1 MKKKII
7 SIAIMSIIFS
17 QSVTAMAADYSVSKF
32 DVTVANQLKVPFDS
46 SKKGYFEDGLVTGF
60 GSAVTFKGY
69 NENGEMQFYAI
80 TDRGPNA
87 DASKYNNGSSTT
99 DAKIFPCPDFTPS
112 IGIITITKNG
122 AVVNDAIT
130 LKNSAG
136 KNISGLP
143 LEPGKIGSTGESA
156 LSMNLDNIGYD
167 NDGLDTEGIAVD
179 SEGNFWMCDEYGPF
193 LVKADSN
200 GNIIEKYAPGEGL
213 PEILKYRIPNR
224 GFEGLTITPSGKVLV
239 SEQSVLNVNGETSK
253 TACFTRIVEFDPA
266 TKETKT
272 YAYPV
277 DVSKY
282 KSPSDCKIG
291 DIFAIDDNTLLVI
304 QQGKLADKT
313 MTNIVYKVDL
323 SNADDISNM
332 TYNGKDL
339 EYASADELSNINF
352 AKKEPLID
360 LRAYGWTAEK
370 AEGIC
375 MTDKNTIAVI
385 NDNDF
390 GIATVA
396 TDAKNNNVD
405 VTDYVYNAKTGK
417 YTLDGVEADISVSIK
432 ENTEPAQIWLFKT
445 NENSEPEKYM
455 SLRNVAVNAANSGN
469 QFSVKFS
476 DSNKTVNITV
486 GEKYDVTGIE
496 KSSDYITSVKN
507 AETSWS
513 LNINGNK
520 TNVKIYNINGYNYVN
535 INEFETATGIK
546 ISN

>member
-1 MKKKII
+1 MKKEII
-7 SIAIMSIIFS
+7 SIAIMSIIVS
-17 QSVTAMAADYSVSKF
+17 QCVPAFAAEYNVSKYN
-32 DVTVANQLKVPFDS
+32 VSVASQLKVPFES
-46 SKKGYFEDGLVTGF
+46 SEKGYFEGGLVTGF

-87 DASKYNNGSSTT
+87 DAPKYTNGSSTT

-112 IGIITITKNG
+112 IGIITVTENG

-130 LKNSAG
+130 LKNAAG
-136 KNISGLP
+136 ENISGLP
-143 LEPGKIGSTGESA
+143 VEPGKVGSTGESA
-156 LSMNLDNIGYD
+156 LSMNLKNIGYD

-179 SEGNFWMCDEYGPF
+179 TNGNFWMCDEYGPF

-200 GNIIEKYAPGEGL
+200 GNIVEKYAPGNGL

-291 DIFAIDDNTLLVI
+291 DIYAIDDNTLLVI

-332 TYNGKDL
+332 TYNGKEL
-339 EYASADELSNINF
+339 EYASANELSNIKF
-352 AKKEPLID
+352 AEKEPLID

-390 GIATVA
+390 GIATLA
-396 TDAKNNNVD
+396 TDAENNNVD
-405 VTDYVYNAKTGK
+405 ITDYVYNAETGK
-417 YTLDGVEADISVSIK
+417 YTLDGVDANINVSIE
-432 ENTEPAQIWLFKT
+432 ENTEPAQIWIFKA
-445 NENSEPEKYM
+445 NEDSKPEKYM
-455 SLRNVAVNAANSGN
+455 SLRNIAVNAASSGN
-469 QFSVKFS
+469 QFSVNFNNS
-476 DSNKTVNITV
+476 DKTVNITT
-486 GEKYDVTGIE
+486 GEKYNTTGIE
-496 KSSDYITSVKN
+496 KGDDYITSVKT
-507 AETSWS
+507 AETNWS

-520 TNVKIYNINGYNYVN
+520 TNIKIYNINGYNYVSLS
-535 INEFETATGIK
+535 EFETATGIK
-546 ISN
+546 IS

>member
-1 MKKKII
+1 LKKEII
-7 SIAIMSIIFS
+7 SIAIMSIIVS
-17 QSVTAMAADYSVSKF
+17 QCVPAFAAEYNVSKYN
-32 DVTVANQLKVPFDS
+32 VSVASQLKVPFES
-46 SKKGYFEDGLVTGF
+46 SEKGYFEGGLVTGF

-87 DASKYNNGSSTT
+87 DAPKYTNGSSTT

-112 IGIITITKNG
+112 IGIITVTENG

-130 LKNSAG
+130 LKNAAG
-136 KNISGLP
+136 ENISGLP
-143 LEPGKIGSTGESA
+143 VEPGKVGSTGESA
-156 LSMNLDNIGYD
+156 LSMNLKNIGYD

-179 SEGNFWMCDEYGPF
+179 TNGNFWMCDEYGPF

-200 GNIIEKYAPGEGL
+200 GNIVEKYAPGNGL

-291 DIFAIDDNTLLVI
+291 DIYAIDDNTLLVI

-332 TYNGKDL
+332 TYNGKEL
-339 EYASADELSNINF
+339 EYASANELSNIKF
-352 AKKEPLID
+352 AEKEPLID

-390 GIATVA
+390 GIATLA
-396 TDAKNNNVD
+396 TDAENNNVD
-405 VTDYVYNAKTGK
+405 ITDYVYNAETGK
-417 YTLDGVEADISVSIK
+417 YTLDGVDANINVSIE
-432 ENTEPAQIWLFKT
+432 ENTEPAQIWIFKA
-445 NENSEPEKYM
+445 NEDSKPEKYM
-455 SLRNVAVNAANSGN
+455 SLRNIAVNAASSGN
-469 QFSVKFS
+469 QFSVNFNNS
-476 DSNKTVNITV
+476 DKTVNITT
-486 GEKYDVTGIE
+486 GEKYNTTGIE
-496 KSSDYITSVKN
+496 KGDDYITSVKT
-507 AETSWS
+507 AETNWS

-520 TNVKIYNINGYNYVN
+520 TNIKIYNINGYNYVSLS
-535 INEFETATGIK
+535 EFETATGIK
-546 ISN
+546 IS